1 MAVQIIIIIAIG
13 LAQVKEIARQNK
25 ENKECGEEKTVAKEI
40 KKAILVILGDFQVKA
55 VAKVKSLFVNCSYR
69 YIAPVKTVQNRG
81 QLYTFSMQ
89 CFCLHFRC

>member
-13 LAQVKEIARQNK
+13 LAQVKGIARQ
-25 ENKECGEEKTVAKEI
+25 NKECGEEKTVAKER

-89 CFCLHFRC
+89 CFFLHFRC